1 MSPGALSSYN
11 PASFAQD
18 SINPL
23 PLEVAM
29 PSLDYVGP
37 FARFSRLALPGLVC
51 LAVFPSAARSA
62 ASIRPD
68 GLLEVDGSPFFPVGL
83 VDIGYWRYPTDWN
96 DRIRQTKANLVWDV
110 ESAYAD
116 TLPACAALV
125 DSAQSTGYKL
135 IVGSGDTWNW
145 DDMTTPEFEVD
156 QQMYESHDLPN
167 LQGCLGAAPGLVLGY
182 ANRDEAQWVIS
193 RGIVGDIDESH
204 VLATYDQLHQDLGA
218 NFVTMNFAQVHLS
231 GSLDQWKADLLPYLD
246 ATDIVLHASYPYPA
260 GPGTCAQWN
269 VFSYPECAMD
279 RLVTAADTFLGE
291 LNKPGQPLWMI
302 VQTHKSIPL
311 KEARWEAHAAI
322 VHGATGVLFAGWTW
336 AHPLGNGWDNWSTAV
351 QVVNEVAALQPHLI
365 GVDLP
370 VSSNHPD
377 VEVRAKQAG
386 RSVTVIAISRNG
398 YSGQATIN
406 LPSVPTG
413 IVGIHVANEGRVIL
427 AKGGT
432 VTDRFDGYESHV
444 YQYKLKLSVGG
455 GETLA
460 PPREF
465 ALETYPNPSAG
476 RTTIRF
482 GLPEESTVL
491 VSVYDAGGRR
501 VATLGRGNWSVG
513 GGEVVWSG
521 RDDAGRQVA
530 PGVYFVR
537 ARSTDGHSASARVMI
552 TR

>member
-1 MSPGALSSYN
+1 MLS
-11 PASFAQD
+11 
-18 SINPL
+18 I
-23 PLEVAM
+23 
-29 PSLDYVGP
+29 DYRRW
-37 FARFSRLALPGLVC
+37 FARFSRRALPL
-51 LAVFPSAARSA
+51 LACVAVLPSSARGA

-68 GLLEVDGSPFFPVGL
+68 GLLDVDGTAFFPVGL

-116 TLPACAALV
+116 TLPTCRALV

-145 DDMTTPEFEVD
+145 DDLTTTELEVD
-156 QQMYESHDLPN
+156 QQMYESHDLPS
-167 LQGCLGAAPGLVLGY
+167 LQSCLGASPGLVLGY

-193 RGIVGDIDESH
+193 RGIVGDIDQSH
-204 VLATYDQLHQDLGA
+204 VLATYDQLHQDLA
-218 NFVTMNFAQVHLS
+218 ADLVTMNFAQVHLT
-231 GSLDQWKADLLPYLD
+231 GSLDQWKADLLPYFD

-269 VFSYPECAMD
+269 VFSYPECSMD

-311 KEARWEAHAAI
+311 REARWEAHAAI

-336 AHPLGNGWDNWSTAV
+336 AHTLGNGWDNWPTTV
-351 QVVNEVAALQPHLI
+351 QVINEMAALQPYLI
-365 GVDLP
+365 GVDVP
-370 VSSNHPD
+370 VSSSHPD

-398 YSGQATIN
+398 YSGQATIQ
-406 LPSVPTG
+406 LPNVPPG
-413 IVGIHVANEGRVIL
+413 IVGVNVANEGRVIL
-427 AKGGT
+427 AKAGA
-432 VTDRFDGYESHV
+432 VTDHFEAYESHL
-444 YQYKLKLSVGG
+444 YQYKLKLGVGG
-455 GETLA
+455 GEAAASPGEL
-460 PPREF
+460 
-465 ALETYPNPSAG
+465 ALETYPNPSTG
-476 RTTIRF
+476 RTTVRF
-482 GLPEESTVL
+482 DLPVASTVL

-501 VATLGRGNWSVG
+501 IATLGRGNWAAGS
-513 GGEVVWSG
+513 GEVVWNG

-537 ARSTDGHSASARVMI
+537 ARSTDGQSASSRVMI